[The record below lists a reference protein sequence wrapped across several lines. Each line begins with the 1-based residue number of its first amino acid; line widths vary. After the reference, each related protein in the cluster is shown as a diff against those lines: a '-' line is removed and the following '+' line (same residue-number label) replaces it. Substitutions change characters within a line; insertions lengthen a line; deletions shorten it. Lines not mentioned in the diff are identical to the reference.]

1 MEHHAQKPSCSLE
14 VRKNVGSVILVTVTS
29 VYSTNTSLTLTPAQN
44 ARTFTFGFLSTISA
58 IRSVIISTIVVIT
71 VFLRFQAHN
80 AVMSSVEHVVMP
92 YLTVRVAI
100 ELATLHVLSVILA
113 AYFCLTLKIVP

>member
-1 MEHHAQKPSCSLE
+1 MEHHAQEASCRLE
-14 VRKNVGSVILVTVTS
+14 VRRNVGSVILVTVTS

-44 ARTFTFGFLSTISA
+44 ALAFTFGFLSTISA
-58 IRSVIISTIVVIT
+58 ILSVTFRTIVVCT
-71 VFLRFQAHN
+71 VFLRFQAHS
-80 AVMSSVEHVVMP
+80 AAMSSVEHVVMQ